1 MRRTLQIVVVGI
13 LSHASVEERP
23 RQVVNCILFVLDGP
37 SHNLSIEMIVQTM
50 IQMRLDTIR
59 QQHSTSSLQL
69 LQPAATTASSLQLL
83 QPAATTTEHYNNGTH
98 LLCDYYNRLQLA
110 SCSLQLLQ
118 PAATTTEHYANGTQ
132 HLLCDYYNRLQLLL
146 LLLNTTTIAHNIF
159 SATTTTCMQQLV
171 VVAAGGSSC
180 REDAVSYC
188 RCVQ

>member
-110 SCSLQLLQ
+110 CSLQLLQ